1 MVTGIKCRSLCWAH
15 HHIQSEFHVLQ
26 TSLTKTWRC
35 LGAIISLH
43 ASGYGHDRVQQGLII
58 IHILSI
64 QEWWLWLG
72 LSISLQFFRGR
83 CWIRQGLRPKD
94 WNEWSIRYIMSFN
107 RFALTSIFEEG
118 HDEFLDV
125 RIFSWIITAW
135 NHIRRGVRAYRYLDI
150 TWVVIPHR
158 YRRR

>member
-1 MVTGIKCRSLCWAH
+1 MMVTGIKCRSLCWAH
-15 HHIQSEFHVLQ
+15 HHIQSEFYIPQ

-58 IHILSI
+58 MHIPSI

-107 RFALTSIFEEG
+107 RFALTSLKRVMMNSWTFGSSLESSLRGIIREEG
-118 HDEFLDV
+118 
-125 RIFSWIITAW
+125 WGPTA
-135 NHIRRGVRAYRYLDI
+135 
-150 TWVVIPHR
+150 TST
-158 YRRR
+158 